1 LDHTSK
7 KYTVEQAQQPNKLHD
22 LFGNYDALV
31 ADSIITEHD
40 ANDTQNAMTQ
50 KDERGKLITGQPE
63 VIPAMQKKPGT
74 DKNVQRKSVKFE
86 IGQGNVNALS
96 KTEELTNN
104 LNSNPEIIDPQNNG
118 NNIQALGQNNGIVI
132 LGQ

>member
-1 LDHTSK
+1 MSAPDEKKQQSLVLDHTSK

-50 KDERGKLITGQPE
+50 KDERGKADHRAAGGHPRDAEKAWHRQERSAE
-63 VIPAMQKKPGT
+63 VC
-74 DKNVQRKSVKFE
+74 E
-86 IGQGNVNALS
+86 I
-96 KTEELTNN
+96 
-104 LNSNPEIIDPQNNG
+104 
-118 NNIQALGQNNGIVI
+118 
-132 LGQ
+132 

>member
-1 LDHTSK
+1 
-7 KYTVEQAQQPNKLHD
+7 
-22 LFGNYDALV
+22 
-31 ADSIITEHD
+31 
-40 ANDTQNAMTQ
+40 
-50 KDERGKLITGQPE
+50 
-63 VIPAMQKKPGT
+63 MQKKPGT